1 MPNSSDIAHFSL
13 IASMG
18 NFTVSCS
25 AAIKQVDGEVPTW
38 GSGKKQILLQQL
50 TTTPKVSTI
59 QEVASAMRT
68 LAQTPWSGSGSPS
81 SSSRQSTFAEG
92 VG

>member
-1 MPNSSDIAHFSL
+1 LSAAHSTSDIAQFSL

-38 GSGKKQILLQQL
+38 GSGGETNTPAATHHNAKGLNDPGGCICNAHFGADTMVGLRKSKQFFP
-50 TTTPKVSTI
+50 T
-59 QEVASAMRT
+59 EY
-68 LAQTPWSGSGSPS
+68 
-81 SSSRQSTFAEG
+81 FC
-92 VG
+92 